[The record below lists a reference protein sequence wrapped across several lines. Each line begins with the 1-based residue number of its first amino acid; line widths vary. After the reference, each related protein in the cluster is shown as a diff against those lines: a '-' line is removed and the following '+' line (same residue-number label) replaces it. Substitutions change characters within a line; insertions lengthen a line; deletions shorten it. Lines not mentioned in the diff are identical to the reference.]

1 MRKIL
6 VSLIFVLA
14 ISNCIVLD
22 KLSLSVPESV
32 TGKEAKDI
40 IVTAAV
46 TGAYISTAIEGRV
59 PLDALLSFVSDKL
72 AGVKETAYYDKF
84 EVDQCAADA
93 QLINVVT
100 IRVGGFTCNLKEHK
114 TFTNWPV
121 QIF

>member
-6 VSLIFVLA
+6 VLVAFVFN

-22 KLSLSVPESV
+22 KLNLSVPESV

-40 IVTAAV
+40 ILTAAV

-59 PLDALLSFVSDKL
+59 SLDALLSFISHKL
-72 AGVKETAYYDKF
+72 AGVKEDAYYDKF
-84 EVDQCAADA
+84 DVDQCAADA

-100 IRVGGFTCNLKEHK
+100 IRIGGFTCNLKEHK

-121 QIF
+121 RIF